1 MIVENAQSTD
11 KKVLMKKLA
20 KPLPNE
26 EAVASTEVSLRP
38 RKLSELIGREKE
50 KHILSLLIKAT
61 KKKWD
66 KGDKAAADH
75 VLVYGPPGLGKTT
88 LAHILA
94 NELGVTVK
102 VTSGPAIE
110 RQADLIAILT
120 NLQAGD
126 VLFIDEIHR
135 LRKPVEELLYPAME
149 DFQVDIIV
157 GQGTASQSVRF
168 TLPPFTLIGATTR
181 IGLLSSPLRD
191 RFGVLLHMDFYSV
204 PELTAMLERLSSDD
218 SVVIEPGAL
227 TEIAKR
233 ARGTA
238 RIALRLL
245 KRVKEYVAVHSVTG
259 ELTKRMASDALDL
272 LGVDALGLDSLDRL
286 ILETLINKYDGG
298 PIGLKTIA
306 AAVAEDEETI
316 EAVYEP
322 FLMRSGLLKR
332 TSRGRMVTS
341 RAYEHLGQVVP
352 NTDI

>member
-1 MIVENAQSTD
+1 MIQANSAE
-11 KKVLMKKLA
+11 KGHLLIKKLA
-20 KPLPNE
+20 KVDSLGSQQ
-26 EAVASTEVSLRP
+26 VTTDFSLRP
-38 RKLSELIGREKE
+38 KHLKELIGREKE
-50 KHILSLLIKAT
+50 KHILSLLIRAT
-61 KKKWD
+61 KKKWE
-66 KGDKAAADH
+66 KGEKAAADH

-88 LAHILA
+88 IAHILS

-120 NLQAGD
+120 NLAAGD

-191 RFGVLLHMDFYSV
+191 RFGVLLHLDFYSV
-204 PELTAMLERLSSDD
+204 EELSAMLLRIATHEG
-218 SVVIEPGAL
+218 VGADADAL
-227 TEIAKR
+227 HEIASR

-238 RIALRLL
+238 RIAVRLY
-245 KRVKEYVAVHSVTG
+245 KRVKEYNAVHG
-259 ELTKRMASDALDL
+259 EVEQLTANQAAEALDL
-272 LGVDALGLDSLDRL
+272 LGIDSLGLDSLDRL
-286 ILETLINKYDGG
+286 ILSTMITKYNGG
-298 PIGLKTIA
+298 PLGLKTLA

-316 EAVYEP
+316 ETVYEP
-322 FLMRSGLLKR
+322 FLMRQGLIKR
-332 TSRGRMVTS
+332 TPRGRVVTTK
-341 RAYEHLGQVVP
+341 AYEHLGVP
-352 NTDI
+352 VISDI

>member
-1 MIVENAQSTD
+1 MIVANSED
-11 KKVLMKKLA
+11 KGQVLVKKLA
-20 KPLPNE
+20 RTEP
-26 EAVASTEVSLRP
+26 ASEKSATTEFSLRP
-38 RKLSELIGREKE
+38 RKLSELVGREKE
-50 KHILSLLIKAT
+50 KHILSLLIKST
-61 KKKWD
+61 KKKWE

-88 LAHILA
+88 IAHILS

-120 NLQAGD
+120 NLTAGD

-191 RFGVLLHMDFYSV
+191 RFGVLLHLDFYSIS
-204 PELTAMLERLSSDD
+204 ELSAMLQRIAGNDGTQ
-218 SVVIEPGAL
+218 VEPEAFE
-227 TEIAKR
+227 EISKR
-233 ARGTA
+233 SRGTA
-238 RIALRLL
+238 RIAVRLY
-245 KRVKEYVAVHSVTG
+245 KRVKEYVSVHGGDVVTRKLSA
-259 ELTKRMASDALDL
+259 EALDL
-272 LGVDALGLDSLDRL
+272 LGIDSLGLDRLDQL
-286 ILETLINKYDGG
+286 ILTTMITKYEGG
-298 PIGLKTIA
+298 PIGLKTLA

-316 EAVYEP
+316 ETVYEP
-322 FLMRSGLLKR
+322 FLMRSGLIKR
-332 TSRGRMVTS
+332 TPRGRMVTQ
-341 RAYEHLGQVVP
+341 AAFEHLGL
-352 NTDI
+352 TD

>member
-1 MIVENAQSTD
+1 MILTNDDDNGKILV
-11 KKVLMKKLA
+11 KKLA
-20 KPLPNE
+20 RPEQVGAQQVP
-26 EAVASTEVSLRP
+26 TDFSLRP
-38 RKLSELIGREKE
+38 KTLKELIGREKE
-50 KHILSLLIKAT
+50 KHILSLLISAT
-61 KKKWD
+61 KKKWE
-66 KGDKAAADH
+66 KGEKAAADH

-88 LAHILA
+88 IAHILS

-120 NLQAGD
+120 NLSAGD

-191 RFGVLLHMDFYSV
+191 RFGVLLHLDFYSV
-204 PELTAMLERLSSDD
+204 EELSLMLQRLAKLDE
-218 SVVIEPGAL
+218 VVIDPDAF

-233 ARGTA
+233 SRGTA
-238 RIALRLL
+238 RIAVRLL
-245 KRVKEYVAVHSVTG
+245 KRVKEYLAVHG
-259 ELTKRMASDALDL
+259 EIHGRLTAKLASDALDL
-272 LGVDALGLDSLDRL
+272 LGIDSLGLDRLDQI
-286 ILETLINKYDGG
+286 ILRTMVDKYGGG
-298 PIGLKTIA
+298 PIGLKTLA

-316 EAVYEP
+316 EVVYEP
-322 FLMRSGLLKR
+322 FLMRSGLIKR
-332 TSRGRMVTS
+332 TPRGRVVTQL
-341 RAYEHLGQVVP
+341 ALDHLG
-352 NTDI
+352 